1 MNEISM
7 NAVIATSWTPV
18 CHVDEVPVQGAR
30 IVKRP
35 SADDIA
41 IFKAVDDHVFALV
54 DRCPHRGGPLSS
66 GLVHGHT
73 VTCPL
78 HSWNIDLDSG
88 QAMAPDEG
96 CAHKVPVKVENGVIY
111 LALSEA

>member
-1 MNEISM
+1 MSEVIS
-7 NAVIATSWTPV
+7 ACEWVAV

-35 SADDIA
+35 GATDIA
-41 IFKAVDDHVFALV
+41 VFKAADDHVFALL

-78 HSWNIDLDSG
+78 HSWNIDLKSG
-88 QAMAPDEG
+88 SALAPDEG
-96 CAHKVPVKVENGVIY
+96 CAHTVPVKIADGRVYLDLGGV
-111 LALSEA
+111 